1 MLALGTLRGAGDP
14 EARWSGHLATQ
25 AQTTASARAL
35 DAAAMTRADA
45 AAAARDGVSEV
56 DLDKE
61 AAELLRFQQAY
72 QAAARTIQVARE
84 TMQTLLSSI

>member
-1 MLALGTLRGAGDP
+1 
-14 EARWSGHLATQ
+14 
-25 AQTTASARAL
+25 
-35 DAAAMTRADA
+35 MTRADA

-72 QAAARTIQVARE
+72 QAAARVIQAARDIADTILQLR
-84 TMQTLLSSI
+84 

>member
-1 MLALGTLRGAGDP
+1 P
-14 EARWSGHLATQ
+14 VARWGGLLATLAQ
-25 AQTTASARAL
+25 APAGARAL
-35 DAAAMTRADA
+35 DAAPMTRADA